1 MCQSLTVPTIIV
13 QTFKGGKGFVNLQR
27 SLEEV
32 NPSYIIMYHS
42 NITAIREIEMYESHR
57 KRDKSLKI
65 YFLIHADT
73 VEEQAYL
80 TSMRREKEAFEF
92 LIKTK
97 SVIVLFVNG
106 AFYSEFCR
114 KWWYLKIKMVKVI
127 SAQLYSLI

>member
-1 MCQSLTVPTIIV
+1 MCQSLTAPMVIV
-13 QTFKGGKGFVNLQR
+13 QTFKGAKDCVNLQR
-27 SLEEV
+27 SLEEM

-57 KRDKSLKI
+57 KRDKSLKL

-92 LIKTK
+92 LIQTK
-97 SVIVLFVNG
+97 SVIVFVVDY
-106 AFYSEFCR
+106 AFYSQFCR
-114 KWWYLKIKMVKVI
+114 EWWYLKIKMVKVI
-127 SAQLYSLI
+127 FAQLYSLI